1 MKINPKKYCNYD
13 SAMVLLLYN
22 KFCERGRSKSQTKEI
37 EPRQI
42 QLVYRKGSKFDFGK
56 GRNYVTNIINYYPNR
71 LPKGSFKK
79 VGDKTYII
87 TEEGIEALRS
97 QTENKNKK
105 KE

>member
-1 MKINPKKYCNYD
+1 NKKKLNLDKYN
-13 SAMVLLLYN
+13 LYTAR
-22 KFCERGRSKSQTKEI
+22 EASLI
-37 EPRQI
+37 
-42 QLVYRKGSKFDFGK
+42 LGK

>member
-1 MKINPKKYCNYD
+1 MTVQWYYYYTINFAKGVGLNRKQKKLNLDKYN
-13 SAMVLLLYN
+13 LYTAR
-22 KFCERGRSKSQTKEI
+22 EASLI
-37 EPRQI
+37 
-42 QLVYRKGSKFDFGK
+42 LGK

>member
-1 MKINPKKYCNYD
+1 MI
-13 SAMVLLLYN
+13 L
-22 KFCERGRSKSQTKEI
+22 
-37 EPRQI
+37 
-42 QLVYRKGSKFDFGK
+42 GK